1 LPDLYSRP
9 HTMQV
14 EGGTMEMQIAA
25 WVASSLVFTTFFMR
39 TMLALRIVAV
49 MSNIAFIVYAL
60 LALRHGIFEVVLPI
74 FVLHSLLLPL
84 NLRRMKEQHSI
95 KFEHD
100 RTIGLAAGSRRDAH
114 YAYRGIERVLD
125 KRDHARA

>member
-1 LPDLYSRP
+1 
-9 HTMQV
+9 
-14 EGGTMEMQIAA
+14 MEMQIAA

-95 KFEHD
+95 RFEHD